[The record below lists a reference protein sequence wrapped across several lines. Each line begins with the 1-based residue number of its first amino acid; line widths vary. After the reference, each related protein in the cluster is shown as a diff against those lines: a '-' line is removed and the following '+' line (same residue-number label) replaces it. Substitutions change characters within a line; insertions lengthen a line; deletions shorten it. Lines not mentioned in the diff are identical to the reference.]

1 MSQKP
6 PPKQF
11 IRLPIK
17 GTKSARMVS
26 SAKGGV
32 GKSTVAVNLAFA
44 LQHLGLKIGIPVSY
58 THLTLPTT
66 RHV

>member
-11 IRLPIK
+11 IKTPIK
-17 GTKSARMVS
+17 GTKHTILVS

-32 GKSTVAVNLAFA
+32 GKSTVAVNLAFSF
-44 LQHLGLKIGIPVSY
+44 QKLGFKNWN
-58 THLTLPTT
+58 T
-66 RHV
+66 